1 MEAAVAF
8 IHANGSAHTDCIITE
23 DKEVA
28 EKFLSSVDSAVVV
41 HNASTRFSDGF
52 RFGLGAEVGRGGED
66 RGGGGSTGWATGQL
80 PVMLCAMMYTAE

>member
-52 RFGLGAEVGRGGED
+52 RFGLGAEVGRGGGLWWGGVGCS
-66 RGGGGSTGWATGQL
+66 GGGEGARDGLLDSCL
-80 PVMLCAMMYTAE
+80 